1 MDMLIKDDWIKT
13 TLKSFVGIFGYRNII
28 MSSRIYQFYLI
39 LWGLGIIGCLINFK
53 ELFIY
58 NKKEKN
64 RYLLNYI
71 FIPSIIIPIIL
82 SIYYSYTSDYQA
94 QGRYI
99 MGIIIPFTYFIVSG
113 IKNILEKFI
122 KSEKIRNIIII
133 LIMVIIILIA
143 QRALFGYIIPTYK

>member
-1 MDMLIKDDWIKT
+1 
-13 TLKSFVGIFGYRNII
+13 
-28 MSSRIYQFYLI
+28 MSNKIYEFYLL
-39 LWGLGIIGCLINFK
+39 LWLVGIIGCIFNLK
-53 ELFIY
+53 KLFVY
-58 NKKEKN
+58 DKKEKN
-64 RYLLNYI
+64 KYILNYI

-99 MGIIIPFTYFIVSG
+99 IGIIIPFTYFIVSG
-113 IKNILEKFI
+113 IKTILEKFI